1 MIASN
6 KEDSVMKAFLK
17 LIDTIFVKKGNKA
30 LKDIEKSSL
39 NPRKANEELLL
50 KIVRENQDTEYGKK
64 YGFKDIHSIDD
75 YRKKVPFSNYD
86 TFEPYISRM
95 IKNKEK
101 NLITAYD
108 VIQYAETSGSVGVQ
122 KKIPVTTR
130 LMKVYMKYSFA
141 RSKAIAEKYYQ
152 EHYHK
157 HVPLGFGLNT
167 VETETTVTEDGTP
180 FGSVTGSVARK
191 YRKLF
196 KLFLS
201 SPEPVHFPIGGM
213 NMNYMKARFALEHKD
228 LVFFLS
234 AFMTNLV
241 DILNYIKKNWKMICD
256 DIENGT
262 INPEVSE
269 EDKMPIMM
277 KYVKKN
283 PKRAAELR
291 EVFKEGFN
299 KPILQRLWP
308 NFTWTCAI
316 GTGGFA
322 TYAEKFKKFAGDK
335 VAIDYFVYAASE
347 GMFAVT
353 INMNDPRFV
362 LLADSCFFEFLPA
375 DADEDETNTLTID
388 QLEEGKDYE
397 VIITNQCGFYRY
409 KIKDV
414 IKVLGFYNKCPL
426 ITFAYRKGQLVNL
439 AGEKTTEAH
448 LNEAVKLLSK
458 ELKVDFNDFA
468 LYLDTNREL
477 SRYVMLLEPDS
488 PIEIDKNGEYSKRFN
503 DILCK
508 VHPVYDF
515 VMNTRK
521 SLDMPLVLIQQQ
533 ETHALWREFKIM
545 KGSSPNQVK
554 PVRVLDVPMK
564 QKFFFGLLEEGQK
577 IPSLDFMKK
586 K

>member
-1 MIASN
+1 MSKRNLI
-6 KEDSVMKAFLK
+6 MKLLLK
-17 LIDTIFVKKGNKA
+17 LIDIIFVHKGRKA
-30 LKDIEKSSL
+30 LKDIEKSSH
-39 NPRKANEELLL
+39 NPRRANEDLLL
-50 KIVRENQDTEYGKK
+50 KILKENKDTEYGKK
-64 YGFKDIHSIDD
+64 YDFANIHSIEE
-75 YRKKVPFSNYD
+75 YRQKVPYSSYD
-86 TFEPYISRM
+86 TYEPYISRM
-95 IKNKEK
+95 IKKKEK
-101 NLITAYD
+101 NLITAYP

-130 LMKVYMKYSFA
+130 LMKVYMKYSFS
-141 RSKAIAEKYYQ
+141 RSKAIAENYYQ
-152 EHYHK
+152 EKYHK
-157 HVPLGFGLNT
+157 HVPLGMGLNT

-180 FGSVTGSVARK
+180 FGSVTGSVARR

-196 KLFLS
+196 KLFLT

-213 NMNYMKARFALEHKD
+213 NMNYMKARFALEEPD
-228 LVFFLS
+228 LIFFLS

-241 DILNYIKKNWKMICD
+241 DILNYVKNNWEMICD

-262 INPEVSE
+262 LNEEVCN
-269 EDKMPIMM
+269 EDKRPIMM

-283 PKRAAELR
+283 PKRAEELR
-291 EVFKEGFN
+291 KIFKEGFD
-299 KPILQRLWP
+299 KPIIPRLWSK
-308 NFTWTCAI
+308 FTWTCAI

-347 GMFAVT
+347 GMFAVS

-375 DADEDETNTLTID
+375 DADENDNNTLTID

-409 KIKDV
+409 RIKDV

-439 AGEKTTEAH
+439 AGEKTTDAH
-448 LNEAVKLLSK
+448 LNEVIKTLGNKLN
-458 ELKVDFNDFA
+458 VDFNDYA
-468 LYLDTNREL
+468 IYLDINGAL
-477 SRYVMLLEPDS
+477 SRYVVLLESDTPLDVKDN
-488 PIEIDKNGEYSKRFN
+488 EKYARMFN

-515 VMNTRK
+515 VYTTRK
-521 SLDMPLVLIQQQ
+521 SLDMPLVLIQQPQ
-533 ETHALWREFKIM
+533 THALWREYKMM
-545 KGSSPNQVK
+545 KGSSSNQVK
-554 PVRVLDVPMK
+554 PVRILDVPMK
-564 QKFFFGLLEEGQK
+564 QNFFFSLLEKGQE
-577 IPSLDFMKK
+577 IPESFIYKK